1 MNSHRMKAVFA
12 IVGLCSF
19 IFSSN
24 VSAQTDDFGMDFSL
38 EAEKKI
44 YKGVNFSIEGNARTQ
59 DDTQTIER
67 WGGGASLGVKLL
79 NTKNFN
85 LKASVKW
92 EYMWIYNLAEV
103 KEWYESET
111 EEIPHIVPGPNGMPV
126 REIETITETDHKYN
140 FTDSFWR
147 NRHRTSAALS
157 ATYTP
162 NKRWAFSL
170 KETFQYNHF
179 CQSSKTTYKFR
190 HKNIEDPDTKLYLK
204 ETEQKNVKA
213 KDRTV
218 LRSKVAVQ
226 YDTKHCPIDPYI
238 SGEYGCGLNYSANK
252 WKLEAGADYKINKQN
267 KLTFFY
273 RYLTEN
279 DDDEPNGHL
288 VGIGYSIKL

>member
-24 VSAQTDDFGMDFSL
+24 VSAQTDDFGLDFSL
-38 EAEKKI
+38 DAEKKLC
-44 YKGVNFSIEGNARTQ
+44 KGVDFSIEGNARTQ
-59 DDTQTIER
+59 DNTQKIER
-67 WGGGASLGVKLL
+67 WGAGAVLGVKLYK
-79 NTKNFN
+79 TKK
-85 LKASVKW
+85 LSVKASLKW
-92 EYMWIYNLAEV
+92 EYMWINNLAETID
-103 KEWYESET
+103 KYKTEEYEYFTPDGIVTET
-111 EEIPHIVPGPNGMPV
+111 ETYYNGYNH
-126 REIETITETDHKYN
+126 TDH
-140 FTDSFWR
+140 FWR
-147 NRHRTSAALS
+147 NRHRTSVAIS

-162 NKRWAFSL
+162 NKRWSFSL
-170 KETFQYNHF
+170 KEMFQYNHF
-179 CQSSKTTYKFR
+179 CQSSKDTYKWR
-190 HKNIEDPDTKLYLK
+190 PEDIEDPASEMHLK
-204 ETEQKNVKA
+204 EIEIKDVKA

-218 LRSKVAVQ
+218 LRSKVTVQ
-226 YDTKHCPIDPYI
+226 YDTKHCPIDPYV

>member
-1 MNSHRMKAVFA
+1 MNRPKVKVVLA
-12 IVGLCSF
+12 IATLGSMAFVP
-19 IFSSN
+19 N
-24 VSAQTDDFGMDFSL
+24 ASAQTDDFGMDFSL

-44 YKGVNFSIEGNARTQ
+44 CKGVNFSIEGNARTQ

-67 WGGGASLGVKLL
+67 WGAGASLGVKLL
-79 NTKNFN
+79 NTKKFN

-92 EYMWIYNLAEV
+92 EYMWINNLAET
-103 KEWYESET
+103 KETYET
-111 EEIPHIVPGPNGMPV
+111 E
-126 REIETITETDHKYN
+126 TETYEY
-140 FTDSFWR
+140 FTPDGLVTETETETNYKCNYTEGFWR

-170 KETFQYNHF
+170 KETLQYNHF

-252 WKLEAGADYKINKQN
+252 WKLEAGADYKINKLN

-288 VGIGYSIKL
+288 VGLGYSIKL